1 MNVNRNSGRGFW
13 ATMLWLPILLGL
25 VVLAGVLGF
34 GAGHTLLV
42 AAAMTLLVFVPPFW
56 GVALFCWALQN
67 DTNRPA

>member
-1 MNVNRNSGRGFW
+1 
-13 ATMLWLPILLGL
+13 
-25 VVLAGVLGF
+25 
-34 GAGHTLLV
+34 V